1 METIRFVWRPGDG
14 DLSDAYRVR
23 LRVFCDEQ
31 GYRPDME
38 LDEQDAA
45 SQHLIAYDGDE
56 PVATGR
62 LDEKAPAVYG
72 LGRIAALPAYR
83 GRGLG
88 ARLVWEMCRRAKE
101 LGAETAELDAQCR
114 VIPFYEKQ
122 GFAVCGGEHL
132 DGHVP
137 HRLMRRK
144 L

>member
-62 LDEKAPAVYG
+62 LYEKAPAVYG
-72 LGRIAALPAYR
+72 LGRSAALPGTR
-83 GRGLG
+83 G
-88 ARLVWEMCRRAKE
+88 
-101 LGAETAELDAQCR
+101 TAGVGDVPPGQR
-114 VIPFYEKQ
+114 I
-122 GFAVCGGEHL
+122 GG
-132 DGHVP
+132 GNGGTGRPVP
-137 HRLMRRK
+137 GDPL

>member
-62 LDEKAPAVYG
+62 LYEKAPAVYG
-72 LGRIAALPAYR
+72 LGR
-83 GRGLG
+83 
-88 ARLVWEMCRRAKE
+88 
-101 LGAETAELDAQCR
+101 
-114 VIPFYEKQ
+114 IPFYEKQ

>member
-62 LDEKAPAVYG
+62 LYEKAPAITAWG
-72 LGRIAALPAYR
+72 GSPPCPLTAA
-83 GRGLG
+83 G
-88 ARLVWEMCRRAKE
+88 
-101 LGAETAELDAQCR
+101 D
-114 VIPFYEKQ
+114 
-122 GFAVCGGEHL
+122 
-132 DGHVP
+132 
-137 HRLMRRK
+137 
-144 L
+144 